1 MVKRKIIRRKPIIF
15 DYRSLNPFGESKNDE
30 HDRLNSLLHK
40 TETDKTYDE
49 NEWRIEYEMIY
60 RSYQLDR

>member
-1 MVKRKIIRRKPIIF
+1 MFKRKKLARKKTIIF
-15 DYRSLNPFGESKNDE
+15 DYHSLNPFAESNSAGEIN
-30 HDRLNSLLHK
+30 LNGK
-40 TETDKTYDE
+40 KENRIIDE

>member
-1 MVKRKIIRRKPIIF
+1 MFKSKTILRKPILF

-30 HDRLNSLLHK
+30 QNRLNSLLHK

-49 NEWRIEYEMIY
+49 NEWRIEYEIIY
-60 RSYQLDR
+60 RSYQFDR